1 MDCKFI
7 GPGSNDSQVGDTL
20 VGEVCVQEGG
30 AKGMYYSA

>member
-7 GPGSNDSQVGDTL
+7 GPGPNDSQVGDTL